1 MGLVSAELSCVI
13 VKPDGVGQALVG
25 KILARLEEE
34 GFRLLA
40 LRMVRPKVET
50 MAEFYGEH
58 RGKPFYDGLM
68 KFMTSG
74 PFVVTAWTGENAIA
88 RIRALVGATDP
99 KKAAAGTLR
108 ATWGTDH
115 RRNLIHA
122 SDSPASGQRETALF
136 FTPAEL
142 APYDPQRWAAPDMAP
157 PVQ

>member
-13 VKPDGVGQALVG
+13 VKPDGVGKALVG
-25 KILARLEEE
+25 KVLARLEEE

-50 MAEFYGEH
+50 MAEFYAEH

-74 PFVVTAWTGENAIA
+74 PFVVTAWTGQDAIA

-99 KKAAAGTLR
+99 RKAAPGTLR
-108 ATWGTDH
+108 STWGTDN

-142 APYDPQRWAAPDMAP
+142 VPYDPQRWAAEDMAP
-157 PVQ
+157 PKI